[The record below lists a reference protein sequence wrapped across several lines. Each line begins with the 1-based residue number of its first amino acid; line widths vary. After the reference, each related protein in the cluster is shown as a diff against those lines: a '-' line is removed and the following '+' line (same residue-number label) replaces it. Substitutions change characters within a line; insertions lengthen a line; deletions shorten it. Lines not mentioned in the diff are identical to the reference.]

1 MRFTS
6 NLNILTQGWENVCL
20 VCRGSTSQKKDKE
33 QREAALQQ
41 LLLCTAEYSAGSRA
55 TLETLLQPEAEGFQ
69 KSTVLETSLS
79 LVGLDLG
86 LPDPRT
92 RQALALQDKK
102 PSTNQKHCPQT
113 RAVRVQMKPWRTRFR
128 AVGFI
133 LSLQKDPRTK
143 RVSLVTFRSSIN
155 LFLPSARKVVPGTDR
170 SSPANGGCGFI
181 APAQRHR
188 HR

>member
-1 MRFTS
+1 MCVS
-6 NLNILTQGWENVCL
+6 
-20 VCRGSTSQKKDKE
+20 
-33 QREAALQQ
+33 
-41 LLLCTAEYSAGSRA
+41 Y
-55 TLETLLQPEAEGFQ
+55 AEGAPARKKT
-69 KSTVLETSLS
+69 KSSEKLQYSSCFSAQQSTAQVPEQHWKRSSSPKPKAFRRALFWRHPSLWWGSIWGCLTHETW
-79 LVGLDLG
+79 
-86 LPDPRT
+86 
-92 RQALALQDKK
+92 QALALQDKK
-102 PSTNQKHCPQT
+102 PSTNQKHYPQT

-143 RVSLVTFRSSIN
+143 RVSLVTFWSSIN
-155 LFLPSARKVVPGTDR
+155 LFLPSGRKVVPGTDR